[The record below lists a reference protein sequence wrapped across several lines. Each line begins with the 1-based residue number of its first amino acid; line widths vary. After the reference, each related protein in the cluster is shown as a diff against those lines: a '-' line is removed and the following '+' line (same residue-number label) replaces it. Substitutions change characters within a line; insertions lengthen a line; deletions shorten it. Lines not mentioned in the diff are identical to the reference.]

1 MIHEQPEI
9 ELKMKQ
15 EMTKKK
21 AHQSWLGWV
30 VASIFLGGCAHSINV
45 SPSMDAVAKSTSQAA
60 QKKIGV
66 SVGYYISEKNRQLE
80 VTTPGGGGDNVRYYP
95 YEALEVGY
103 RAVLTSLYRDAAISN
118 SDKPNSNDRFDY
130 VLEPTV
136 VTNSGSTGFFTWPPT
151 NFSVDIT
158 NTIRDSSGRVVANPR
173 VVGVGTAETGERLGD
188 HGFAGRRAM
197 EDALIKTHVALRQV
211 VLERNGLKREQSPIV
226 LDDSKSKE
234 KIVVQPHIGDVE
246 ERLRR
251 LKDLKDKGLITNK
264 DYDVQKKSILD
275 AL

>member
-1 MIHEQPEI
+1 MQ
-9 ELKMKQ
+9 Q

-21 AHQSWLGWV
+21 IHQSWLGGL
-30 VASIFLGGCAHSINV
+30 VASILLGGCAHSINV
-45 SPSMDAVAKSTSQAA
+45 SPSMDAVAARTSQAA

-130 VLEPTV
+130 VIEPTV
-136 VTNSGSTGFFTWPPT
+136 ITNSGSTGFFTWPPT

-158 NTIRDSSGRVVANPR
+158 NTIRDSSGRVVATPR
-173 VVGVGTAETGERLGD
+173 AVGIGTAETGERLKD

-197 EDALIKTHVALRQV
+197 EDALIKTHSALRQV
-211 VLERNGLKREQSPIV
+211 VLEKDGMKREQLPIV
-226 LDDSKSKE
+226 LDDSKFKE
-234 KIVVQPHIGDVE
+234 KIVAQPKVSDVE

-264 DYDVQKKSILD
+264 DYDVQKKTILD